1 VPIDVVKI
9 RSSERTGF
17 IELDVV
23 SKNIKTRLDSRIHGL
38 VQPAVHCIV
47 CTKCEEHE
55 LSARIEK
62 VGIPC
67 TVFRQHL
74 GEMFAARRTRDGI
87 PKKFN
92 PSKKKLTLS
101 FGGRIWV

>member
-1 VPIDVVKI
+1 MPIDVVKI

-23 SKNIKTRLDSRIHGL
+23 SKNIKTRLHRGVHWLI
-38 VQPAVHCIV
+38 QAAVHCIV

-62 VGIPC
+62 VGIPY
-67 TVFRQHL
+67 TVFR
-74 GEMFAARRTRDGI
+74 
-87 PKKFN
+87 
-92 PSKKKLTLS
+92 
-101 FGGRIWV
+101 